1 MSEEIEERPPV
12 FLKWGS
18 WYWLVMAVLAI
29 QIMLYL
35 FISTSFQ

>member
-12 FLKWGS
+12 FLKWRS